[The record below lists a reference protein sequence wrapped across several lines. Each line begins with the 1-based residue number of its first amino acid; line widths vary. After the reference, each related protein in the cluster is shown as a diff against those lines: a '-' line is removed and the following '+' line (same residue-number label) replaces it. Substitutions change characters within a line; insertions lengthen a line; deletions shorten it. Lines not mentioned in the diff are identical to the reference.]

1 MRIGESNCIKVAQ
14 NARTLSPIMKE
25 HRIDLKAHRIINPS
39 PVQEFCRSSVMAKED
54 AAGNVYPNKKELKP
68 QNKIDLYM
76 AELFAYK
83 MLTDNLDSM
92 KSIIGW
98 YPPEDA

>member
-1 MRIGESNCIKVAQ
+1 
-14 NARTLSPIMKE
+14 
-25 HRIDLKAHRIINPS
+25 
-39 PVQEFCRSSVMAKED
+39 
-54 AAGNVYPNKKELKP
+54 VYPNKKELKP